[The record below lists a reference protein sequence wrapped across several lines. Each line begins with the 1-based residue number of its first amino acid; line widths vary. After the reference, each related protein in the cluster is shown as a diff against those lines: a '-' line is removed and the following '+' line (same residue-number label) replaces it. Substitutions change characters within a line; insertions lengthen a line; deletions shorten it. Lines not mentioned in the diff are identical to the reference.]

1 MCVRTI
7 VYHHIHYIHNLG
19 DTEAEKFSLKMK
31 HGHLE
36 HQQMVTRRS
45 DTLPMFIAAGKYMCQ
60 FIAKMQ
66 PIFTYLKGRWINY
79 YYWLICHVSCF
90 RSPII
95 LQSLPHIS
103 YKSIA
108 RIARAGFSIFG
119 HFDLSDKSQPFGW
132 CNSFVCWTNPH
143 LLGLFRINLCF
154 CLLPENCKGWLSLQN
169 AINPSLKFP
178 TLPSNPWLGPQLSSH
193 PIPSL
198 KFPKVPTM
206 ITPENAWRSVTPRS
220 SQQWCGSALRP
231 PAKRASPWGEKGE
244 KIPPVIWQYQISS
257 IIHLIWIISIL

>member
-45 DTLPMFIAAGKYMCQ
+45 DALPKFIAAGKYMCQ

-79 YYWLICHVSCF
+79 YYWLICHASCF

-108 RIARAGFSIFG
+108 RVARAGFSIFG
-119 HFDLSDKSQPFGW
+119 HFDLLDKSQPFGW
-132 CNSFVCWTNPH
+132 CNPFVCWTNPH

-154 CLLPENCKGWLSLQN
+154 CLQKTAKGDFLCKM
-169 AINPSLKFP
+169 PSIHP
-178 TLPSNPWLGPQLSSH
+178 WSSRPSHRIPDLDPNLAPIPFH

-220 SQQWCGSALRP
+220 PQQWCGSALRP
-231 PAKRASPWGEKGE
+231 PARAG
-244 KIPPVIWQYQISS
+244 IPMRRGRR
-257 IIHLIWIISIL
+257 